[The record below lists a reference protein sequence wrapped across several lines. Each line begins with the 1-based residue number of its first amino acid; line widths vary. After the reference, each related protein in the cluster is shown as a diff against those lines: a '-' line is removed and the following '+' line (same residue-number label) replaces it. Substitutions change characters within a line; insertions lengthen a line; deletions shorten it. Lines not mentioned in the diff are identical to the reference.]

1 MWQGGKL
8 RLPAMQLA
16 WGGGAGVHGHV
27 PVTNLPITRRAS
39 FPCIDRECEQS
50 PSRQRRHGSA
60 RTNRDFH

>member
-8 RLPAMQLA
+8 ASCHAIGM
-16 WGGGAGVHGHV
+16 GEAGVHGHV